1 MSITQL
7 LRLSCF
13 PSSVPAGVVSAPP
26 AVQVKLDSENT
37 DEFVRF
43 VVFGLLWGDEEAER
57 QLRLPRLEGELCE
70 RS

>member
-1 MSITQL
+1 M
-7 LRLSCF
+7 
-13 PSSVPAGVVSAPP
+13 SAPP